1 LIDLHTHTNRSDG
14 TDSPENLVRAAQAAG
29 LRAIAITDHDTFDGY
44 WAAHE
49 AAKDAGLELVC
60 GIEISTRH
68 DGRSLHLLAYFLD
81 QEPTKPFLDWLYLV
95 QKARKE
101 RNRQMAKQLQS
112 LGLDIC
118 LEEAE
123 SLGKSVTGRLHFARA
138 MVSKEI
144 VDSVEKAFD
153 QYLTEGA
160 PGYVRMDEPLVTDA
174 IRAVREAGALP
185 VLAHPLRLGYRN
197 LLEEEQVL
205 RDLRQA
211 GLLGLECYHADH
223 SAPVAARYLGLA
235 RKYAFCVTGG
245 SDYHGAA
252 KPNIRLGSGVRSNV
266 RVPYAILNGM
276 RSLHEHALRQ
286 VPA

>member
-1 LIDLHTHTNRSDG
+1 M
-14 TDSPENLVRAAQAAG
+14 RAALAAG

-44 WAAHE
+44 YGAHE

-68 DGRSLHLLAYFLD
+68 DGRSVHLLGYFLD
-81 QEPTKPFLDWLYLV
+81 QEPSKSFLDWLYLV

-101 RNRQMAKQLQS
+101 RNRQMAKKLQD

-123 SLGKSVTGRLHFARA
+123 SLGKSITGRLHFARA
-138 MVSKEI
+138 LVAKEI
-144 VDSVEKAFD
+144 VTHTQEAFD
-153 QYLTEGA
+153 KYLAEGA
-160 PGYVRMDEPLVTDA
+160 PGYVQMEEPALADA
-174 IRAVREAGALP
+174 IRVVREGGALP
-185 VLAHPLRLGYRN
+185 VVAHPIRLGYTN
-197 LLEEEQVL
+197 LREEENVL
-205 RDLRQA
+205 RELRAA

-223 SAPVAARYLGLA
+223 SSPVAARYLGLA
-235 RKYAFCVTGG
+235 RKYGFCVTGG

-252 KPNIRLGSGVRSNV
+252 KPSIRLGSGRRGNV
-266 RVPYAILNGM
+266 RVPYAILTGM
-276 RSLHEHALRQ
+276 RSLHQYAFGQ